1 MNNQGNQAI
10 LIAANAGQPLLANQ
24 GQVAMGATVDY
35 IDHEYESGEFKSN
48 KSPVEWISE
57 PVSCA
62 VLA

>member
-1 MNNQGNQAI
+1 I

-57 PVSCA
+57 PLSCA